1 MGTVIANIRVMP
13 DDPSVDLAQLRQHIT
28 AAIPQGVTLKTIQEK
43 PIAFGLK
50 ALNVIIM
57 MPDGRQGGTEEIEVA
72 LSKLPRVQSVETT
85 DVGLL

>member
-13 DDPSVDLAQLRQHIT
+13 EDPNVDLHQLRDRI
-28 AAIPQGVTLKTIQEK
+28 ARAVPQGVTLKNIQEK

-50 ALNVIIM
+50 ALNVMIT
-57 MPDGRQGGTEEIEVA
+57 MPDVEGGTDKVEEAFRKI
-72 LSKLPRVQSVETT
+72 PQVQSVETT

>member
-13 DDPSVDLAQLRQHIT
+13 EDPGVDLHDLRQRIQ
-28 AAIPQGVTLKTIQEK
+28 AAIPAGVTLKTIQEK

-50 ALNVIIM
+50 ALNVMIT
-57 MPDGRQGGTEEIEVA
+57 MPDMLEGGTDSVEEA
-72 LSKLPRVQSVETT
+72 LRKLPRVESVETT

>member
-13 DDPSVDLAQLRQHIT
+13 DDPSVDLNELKQRIT
-28 AAIPQGVTLKTIQEK
+28 KAIPAGVTLKNIQEK

-50 ALNVIIM
+50 ALNVMIT
-57 MPDGRQGGTEEIEVA
+57 MPDGEGGTDHVEEA
-72 LSKLPRVQSVETT
+72 LAKIPRVQSVETT

>member
-13 DDPSVDLAQLRQHIT
+13 DDPSVDLDELKQHIT
-28 AAIPQGVTLKTIQEK
+28 KAIPQGVTLKNIQEK

-50 ALNVIIM
+50 ALNVM
-57 MPDGRQGGTEEIEVA
+57 VTMPDGAGGTDKVEEA